1 MTKPNFEQ
9 MSKSE
14 LKTYLR
20 EHANDIQAFHA
31 LMDKIKAQ
39 PTKEIF
45 SIEDIDRLEDL
56 IRARQGT
63 DNDTA

>member
-20 EHANDIQAFHA
+20 EHPDDNQAFHA

-39 PTKEIF
+39 PSSEIY

-56 IRARQGT
+56 IKARHLS
-63 DNDTA
+63 